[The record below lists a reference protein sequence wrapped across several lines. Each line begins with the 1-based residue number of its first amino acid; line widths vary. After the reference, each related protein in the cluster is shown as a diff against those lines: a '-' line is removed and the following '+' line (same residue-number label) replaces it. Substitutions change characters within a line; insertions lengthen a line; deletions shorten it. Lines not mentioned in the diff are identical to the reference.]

1 MFGFEPNKYHWY
13 KDANDDKEIYAEE
26 PELLSAGTG
35 NVYVYCD
42 LLEHVMVGDIK
53 VPLLCIVN
61 RKMAVSRVDDK
72 VEHTAFNPVQYMPL
86 QKKSF
91 DTIDILLATD
101 YGERLSFVLG
111 KAIVVLE
118 FRRTVHPYL
127 LL

>member
-1 MFGFEPNKYHWY
+1 MLNTKFMRPV
-13 KDANDDKEIYAEE
+13 
-26 PELLSAGTG
+26 LLTVGTA

-53 VPLLCIVN
+53 APLLRIVN
-61 RKMAVSRVDDK
+61 RQTAVSRINDK
-72 VEHTAFNPVQYMPL
+72 VEHTAFNPVQYVPL

-101 YGERLSFVLG
+101 YGESLPFVPG
-111 KAIVVLE
+111 KAIVVFE